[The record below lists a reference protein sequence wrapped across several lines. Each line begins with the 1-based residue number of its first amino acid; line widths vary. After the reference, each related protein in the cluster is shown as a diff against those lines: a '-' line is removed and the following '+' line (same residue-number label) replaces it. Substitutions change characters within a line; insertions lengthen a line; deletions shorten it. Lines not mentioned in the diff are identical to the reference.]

1 MPEYQ
6 GVRQRGRRPLWRDLA
21 EAGLRLI
28 RPAKAGRGGAV
39 VLVLACAWPSLAVAQ
54 GAADGDRV
62 MAAVRSALAPAL
74 PFPDTDD
81 SGSVPAN
88 NSPEPLW
95 MVRPLQP
102 GERSIEVMANPLNA
116 VNQAR
121 AVRAMAQIEAAIDS
135 AQRRAELQYERAV
148 AEAKRTGRSQDV
160 DGVSLSDEGVAGA
173 RIDAEASVTVDV
185 DFNQPSYSFAI
196 ESSVTPAPS
205 RSVVIAGA
213 VAVIATSSNTFRRK
227 VAERNEER
235 FSPAD
240 TIVFFGAL
248 GAPEVRERSE
258 HAFEV
263 MASAAGDSAG
273 AVRSM
278 TIRLR
283 GNETL
288 IADILGK
295 AAWPQVLE
303 LLK

>member
-1 MPEYQ
+1 MTRLLIVALALAWA
-6 GVRQRGRRPLWRDLA
+6 GPLA
-21 EAGLRLI
+21 
-28 RPAKAGRGGAV
+28 
-39 VLVLACAWPSLAVAQ
+39 AQ

-62 MAAVRSALAPAL
+62 MAAVRAALAPAL

-81 SGSVPAN
+81 TGSVPAN

-102 GERSIEVMANPLNA
+102 GERTIEVMANPLNA

-121 AVRAMAQIEAAIDS
+121 ATRAMAQIGAAIDS
-135 AQRRAELQYERAV
+135 AQRRAELQYERAI

-173 RIDAEASVTVDV
+173 RIDAEASLTIDV
-185 DFNQPSYSFAI
+185 DFNQPSYAFAM

-205 RSVVIAGA
+205 RTMVPGA
-213 VAVIATSSNTFRRK
+213 VAVIAIPSNTFRRK
-227 VAERNEER
+227 GSERSEER
-235 FSPAD
+235 FAPAE
-240 TIVFFGAL
+240 TIVFAGAL
-248 GAPEVRERSE
+248 GPPEIRERSE
-258 HAFEV
+258 HAFDV
-263 MASAAGDSAG
+263 VAASAGESTA
-273 AVRSM
+273 AVPAM

-288 IADILGK
+288 MAEILGK
-295 AAWPQVLE
+295 AAWNQVLE

>member
-1 MPEYQ
+1 MKGAQVP
-6 GVRQRGRRPLWRDLA
+6 GCF
-21 EAGLRLI
+21 
-28 RPAKAGRGGAV
+28 GAV
-39 VLVLACAWPSLAVAQ
+39 VLAVGLVAAWHVPAAAQ
-54 GAADGDRV
+54 ATADGDRV
-62 MAAVRSALAPAL
+62 MAAVRAALAPAL

-88 NSPEPLW
+88 HSAEPLW

-102 GERSIEVMANPLNA
+102 GERTIEVMANPLNA

-135 AQRRAELQYERAV
+135 AQRRAEQQYERAI

-173 RIDAEASVTVDV
+173 RIDAEATVNIDV
-185 DFNQPSYSFAI
+185 DFNQASYAFAI
-196 ESSVTPAPS
+196 ESSEAPS
-205 RSVVIAGA
+205 PSRTATIGGA
-213 VAVIATSSNTFRRK
+213 VTVMAVPSHTFRRK
-227 VAERNEER
+227 TGERSEER
-235 FSPAD
+235 FAPAE
-240 TIVFFGAL
+240 TMVFFGAL
-248 GAPEVRERSE
+248 ASPEVREHSE

-263 MASAAGDSAG
+263 VAAAGESNA
-273 AVRSM
+273 AVRNL

-288 IADILGK
+288 IADILSK
-295 AAWPQVLE
+295 TSWNQVLE